1 MLRLILF
8 QLRAPFE
15 PRSHALWRADPNG
28 EVGSTVVLG
37 GKYYMLF
44 GGGHIYSS
52 DDPIQGYTADSVN
65 WAFHT
70 DGQGVAFS
78 RLWNVQGDN
87 STVLLSHQWL
97 SGNRNMG
104 SKGIYLA
111 PLKQL
116 KVGADGTP
124 RATYWI
130 GNEKLKGDSISLPPL
145 PPPSPPDP
153 LSPPMTVVDISG
165 CGGPEEHWKLPTV
178 GGSATT
184 ISLNATACLA
194 VEGDQVRGLLRE
206 LRPPRFLWCKQRRKQ
221 RGKAGHA
228 FINHIICLN
237 YRRHWH
243 G

>member
-1 MLRLILF
+1 MQPPHETLACFGGMTLD
-8 QLRAPFE
+8 
-15 PRSHALWRADPNG
+15 WWCADPNG

-52 DDPIQGYTADSVN
+52 DDPIKGYKADPVN

-116 KVGADGTP
+116 NVGADGTP
-124 RATYWI
+124 RVSYWK
-130 GNEKLKGDSISLPPL
+130 GNEKLKGDGISLPPL
-145 PPPSPPDP
+145 PPPSPPTP
-153 LSPPMTVVDISG
+153 PPPPMTVVDVSG
-165 CGGPEEHWKLPTV
+165 CGGPEEQWKLPSV
-178 GGSATT
+178 DGSPAT
-184 ISLNATACLA
+184 IGLNATACLG
-194 VEGDQVRGLLRE
+194 VEGDQVSLRCHN
-206 LRPPRFLWCKQRRKQ
+206 P
-221 RGKAGHA
+221 
-228 FINHIICLN
+228 
-237 YRRHWH
+237 
-243 G
+243 

>member
-1 MLRLILF
+1 
-8 QLRAPFE
+8 
-15 PRSHALWRADPNG
+15 
-28 EVGSTVVLG
+28 
-37 GKYYMLF
+37 MLF

-52 DDPIQGYTADSVN
+52 DDPIQGYKADSVN

-153 LSPPMTVVDISG
+153 SSPPMTVVDISG